1 MQTTSGT
8 PLTGSARPRRRV
20 RPEIAIFTSV
30 ALVAYLLDQATK
42 WWAESALA
50 DGQPREVI
58 GELLQFRLVYN
69 PGAAFSTGTSYT
81 TLLTIIALGVI
92 VVVIRMAGRLRS
104 RTWAIALG
112 LILGGALGNV
122 TDRIFRDP
130 SPFRGEVVDF
140 IELPHWPV
148 FNLADTA
155 ITIAAVLFVLLSIRG
170 IGLDGTRVGAEDDAP
185 ADTPANT
192 DGAAAGDPEADPEAD
207 RDADRDS

>member
-8 PLTGSARPRRRV
+8 PLTGSARPRRIRA
-20 RPEIAIFTSV
+20 EIVAFAAV
-30 ALVAYLLDQATK
+30 ALVAYALDQLTK
-42 WWAESALA
+42 WWAESVLA
-50 DGQPREVI
+50 DGQPREVV

-81 TLLTIIALGVI
+81 TLLTVIALGVI

-122 TDRIFRDP
+122 TDRILRDP
-130 SPFRGEVVDF
+130 APFRGEVVDF

-155 ITIAAVLFVLLSIRG
+155 ITIAAVLFVLLSLRG
-170 IGLDGTRVGAEDDAP
+170 TALDGRRVGDDDQDRP
-185 ADTPANT
+185 
-192 DGAAAGDPEADPEAD
+192 DGRDDQDGRA
-207 RDADRDS
+207 DADRDS

>member
-1 MQTTSGT
+1 MQATSGT

-20 RPEIAIFTSV
+20 RAEIVVFAAV
-30 ALVAYLLDQATK
+30 ALVAYLLDQGSK

-81 TLLTIIALGVI
+81 TVLTIIALVVI
-92 VVVIRMAGRLRS
+92 VVVIRIAGRLHS

-130 SPFRGEVVDF
+130 APFRGEVVDF

-155 ITIAAVLFVLLSIRG
+155 ITIAAVLFVLLSLRG
-170 IGLDGTRVGAEDDAP
+170 IRLDGTRVGDESDAP
-185 ADTPANT
+185 ADP
-192 DGAAAGDPEADPEAD
+192 
-207 RDADRDS
+207 DADTDRES